1 MGEAVLELIMSQLST
16 TEHRT
21 DLDVVAVVA
30 IELHYMATP
39 TMVGVGQVVPN
50 NTKVVL
56 QKALKGG
63 MWESEGR
70 HRRHR
75 CKGQTG
81 AG

>member
-16 TEHRT
+16 TEYRT

-39 TMVGVGQVVPN
+39 TMVGVGQAMPN
-50 NTKVVL
+50 NTKIIL
-56 QKALKGG
+56 QKTLESG
-63 MWESEGR
+63 MREVKSG

-75 CKGQTG
+75 RKR
-81 AG
+81 